1 MPLSLT
7 DTPNTTRALASVNA
21 TTGDTITVSNN
32 ATALFVLFE
41 QHKGDFKGPGG
52 SDDWAP
58 VAADTW
64 TLVGE
69 WGRSLSGSRVI
80 SVRRHGGSGTVT
92 VYARQS

>member
-1 MPLSLT
+1 MPLALT
-7 DTPNTTRALASVNA
+7 DTPNTTRSLSGVDAS
-21 TTGDTITVSNN
+21 TGDTITASDK
-32 ATALFVLFE
+32 AAALFVLFE
-41 QHKGDFKGPGG
+41 SHKGEVKGPGG
-52 SDDWAP
+52 SDDWVP

-92 VYARQS
+92 VHARQS